1 MLDGGASLKDA
12 RLAKK
17 AGTQGRPP
25 SVPPGTKQGRGLKC
39 PGPPAGSHRARPR
52 L

>member
-17 AGTQGRPP
+17 AALCARLLCQ
-25 SVPPGTKQGRGLKC
+25 PGTKQGRGLKC